1 MLSLSYHELTSHL
14 SGNTLKSKSI
24 PSIEIHHSDTMD
36 FEALSDKINEFYLD
50 FIERRLR
57 DSDLS
62 TDEKIAVIDII
73 KKQLKLRDSNGITK

>member
-1 MLSLSYHELTSHL
+1 MK
-14 SGNTLKSKSI
+14 NKSI
-24 PSIEIHHSDTMD
+24 PSIEIHNSDTMD
-36 FEALSDKINEFYLD
+36 IEALSDKINEFYID

-73 KKQLKLRDSNGITK
+73 KKQLKLRDLNGITK

>member
-1 MLSLSYHELTSHL
+1 M
-14 SGNTLKSKSI
+14 NSKGI
-24 PSIEIHHSDTMD
+24 PSVEIHNSDTMD
-36 FEALSDKINEFYLD
+36 LEALSDKINEFYID

-73 KKQLKLRDSNGITK
+73 KEQLKLRYLNGITK

>member
-1 MLSLSYHELTSHL
+1 M
-14 SGNTLKSKSI
+14 KSKDI

-62 TDEKIAVIDII
+62 TDEKIAIIDII

>member
-1 MLSLSYHELTSHL
+1 
-14 SGNTLKSKSI
+14 
-24 PSIEIHHSDTMD
+24 MD
-36 FEALSDKINEFYLD
+36 IEALSDKINEFYID

-62 TDEKIAVIDII
+62 TDEKIAVIDVI

>member
-1 MLSLSYHELTSHL
+1 M
-14 SGNTLKSKSI
+14 KSKSI
-24 PSIEIHHSDTMD
+24 PSIEIHNSDTMD
-36 FEALSDKINEFYLD
+36 IEALSDKINEFYID

-73 KKQLKLRDSNGITK
+73 KKQLKLRDLNGITK

>member
-1 MLSLSYHELTSHL
+1 MK
-14 SGNTLKSKSI
+14 NKSI
-24 PSIEIHHSDTMD
+24 PSIEIHNSDTMD
-36 FEALSDKINEFYLD
+36 IEALSDKINEFYID

-62 TDEKIAVIDII
+62 TDEKIAVIDVI

>member
-1 MLSLSYHELTSHL
+1 MK
-14 SGNTLKSKSI
+14 NKSI
-24 PSIEIHHSDTMD
+24 PSIEIHNSDTMD
-36 FEALSDKINEFYLD
+36 IEALSDKINEFYID